1 MRKKLTLLFAL
12 LCVSVMGWAVQ
23 YCGETITAT
32 DGVTTAKLTC
42 QKTGDNTYSVSITST
57 AASDLSGAY
66 FNAAPLWMYINGNE
80 TYHVGEHFERAGN
93 TISATITSST
103 TPTFYTSTF
112 YFYYPGEKTFNLP
125 NDIDFSAAC
134 GGSTPDSEDPVDP
147 ESATI
152 DWSAQSWITNGTD
165 KFKIVTVPAIE
176 ESFGVKQL
184 LNNDIYIPFP
194 SAVFGA
200 CSLGE
205 LNEAYTTDGAQIK
218 VPQSTFSQQET
229 HFTMVCESTTYDIY
243 VYNATASAG
252 GGGEDPTPAKVSECI
267 GTKGHFDTPDNKKI
281 YYQIDYADSKVTF
294 TLRSLTEYALDFAE
308 VQITG
313 VGNYAMSADATGA
326 YTYAINNPTLN
337 AEWYIRFLYSDT
349 NNPGN
354 EQTAQTQDAND
365 ANIIYYKVGDGT
377 STTIENS
384 NMALSSLGASATGT
398 DAENNTPDKAIDGD
412 VNTRWSS
419 VWDTDPQD
427 FVLDLGQRRS
437 FNAIQFVWYTT
448 YTRTFDLLISDDNVE
463 WIPIKSV
470 DRTLDNA
477 DNKEE
482 TIQLGGIYA
491 ARYIKFHGTVRGGGY
506 GHSFREFRVL
516 YATTP
521 VLTTYSASLPGKF
534 CTIGA
539 NYQIAVTALDQLG
552 NDFAL
557 TSEYTISPLSA
568 GTITTAGVYT
578 PAQQGDATITVSG
591 GGKVATINVRN
602 EASANLALNKTATS
616 GHDADEDYSKDKA
629 NNSNLGDRW
638 ASGGTAVHY
647 ANGANPNFQD
657 WWYVD
662 LGNEAIYDIAEIAIK
677 WETACPNDY
686 DIRVS
691 ADAENWTTIG
701 TYNTYPVSSGDG
713 SSNYQFY
720 NNFSNSVPC
729 RYVGVW
735 AREGYSSLAYGISM
749 FDFQVFGLEHVDA
762 DVDVESITLNHTSA
776 TIELGESLTLTAS
789 VAPVNATD
797 KSITWSSDAESVAT
811 VAGGVIT
818 THTAGTARITAT
830 ANDGSGVSATCEL
843 TVDPV
848 TDKTWW
854 GIQRSAEWIGA
865 KLDMDVMWSI
875 KRNANK
881 TLTYT
886 VYFGGD
892 ASGIGVKQIYDG
904 VNGDNGWHSLTGYDD
919 VNRAASFTT
928 EETYEKGA
936 QLSSNPFF
944 FFGGPR
950 IDVPTTYRVG
960 DSNERPSSSVE
971 SVKISHA
978 EATVV
983 KDETLQLS
991 ATVLPSFVENKTIT
1005 WSSDKETVASVSNTG
1020 LVTAHAAGEAVITA
1034 TSAADGTKKAT
1045 CTITVTAELAPATW
1059 YGVGTFTNFVES
1071 KDAFAYEYSFTRASN
1086 RNVTLN
1092 VVFSEDM
1099 TPYISPDNNFGIY
1112 INNDGDHLTYD
1123 ATTKTATYN
1132 FGSRADGDNITWR
1145 FYFVMENGV
1154 HETSNAV
1161 YTVGSSSNEKV
1172 YACVVD
1178 EDVDNAD
1185 VLEEYKGRTAQVIV
1199 DRSFAADNLYTLV
1212 LPFDADAAMTA
1223 EKLPGQLTK
1232 LSNTIVKDNGDLRIN
1247 FVDAEAIEAGV
1258 PYLYSPSAD
1267 VTNPVFTGVTVSK
1280 DLQPTEPADGYAEY
1294 YGIYAPMNGTA
1305 LHDIED
1311 GYVLGGDR
1319 YLYAISA
1326 LPADQTMNALRGY
1339 FVLNF
1344 NEVPGAPKPRAKVI
1358 FNSREE
1364 DSPTGIGEVQGEEQ
1378 QTTKELRDGQLLIIR
1393 DGRTYN
1399 AQGQLIY

>member
-1 MRKKLTLLFAL
+1 MRKKITLLFAL
-12 LCVSVMGWAVQ
+12 LCVSLMGFELKAATEAS
-23 YCGETITAT
+23 CTIAETGYEYTFSNNVDGDVTLVVTLDAALPGASPEPNVYNASHVPT
-32 DGVTTAKLTC
+32 TGSTSDGKVFTFSLGQFSDGVIL
-42 QKTGDNTYSVSITST
+42 NYSTYFAYESGGLYEKSNLHYTVGTS
-57 AASDLSGAY
+57 
-66 FNAAPLWMYINGNE
+66 
-80 TYHVGEHFERAGN
+80 
-93 TISATITSST
+93 
-103 TPTFYTSTF
+103 
-112 YFYYPGEKTFNLP
+112 
-125 NDIDFSAAC
+125 C
-134 GGSTPDSEDPVDP
+134 GGSGGSTP

-165 KFKIVTVPAIE
+165 KFKILTVPAIE
-176 ESFGVKQL
+176 ERFGIKQL

-252 GGGEDPTPAKVSECI
+252 GGGEDLTPAKVSECI
-267 GTKGHFDTPDNKKI
+267 GTKGHFGTPDNKKI

-294 TLRSLTEYALDFAE
+294 TIRSLTAYELDGGQ
-308 VQITG
+308 VQIAG
-313 VGNYAMSADATGA
+313 VGNYAMSPDATGA
-326 YTYAINNPTLN
+326 YTYTINNPTLN
-337 AEWYIRFLYSDT
+337 SEWYIRFLFSDASFDA
-349 NNPGN
+349 
-354 EQTAQTQDAND
+354 EWMSAETQDAND

-482 TIQLGGIYA
+482 TIQLEGVYA

-534 CTIGA
+534 CTIGTD
-539 NYQIAVTALDQLG
+539 YQIAVTALDQLG

-557 TSEYTISPLSA
+557 TSEYAISPLSA
-568 GTITTAGVYT
+568 GTITAAGVYT
-578 PAQQGDATITVSG
+578 PAVAGDAIITISG

-602 EASANLALNKTATS
+602 EVSANLAFGKTATA
-616 GHDADEDYSKDKA
+616 GYNNDNAYKA
-629 NNSNLGDRW
+629 NNADLGDRW
-638 ASGGTAVHY
+638 GSDGATHY
-647 ANGANPNFQD
+647 NNGENTNFQD

-662 LGNEAIYDIAEIAIK
+662 LGSEAIYDIAEIAIK
-677 WETACPNDY
+677 WETARPNDY

-691 ADAENWTTIG
+691 TDLETWTTINA
-701 TYNTYPVSSGDG
+701 YDTYPASNNDG
-713 SSNYQFY
+713 SLNYEYY

-735 AREGYSSLAYGISM
+735 AREGYGTPSLQYGISM
-749 FDFQVFGLEHVDA
+749 YDFQVFGLEHVDA
-762 DVDVESITLNHTSA
+762 GVNVESITLNHTSA

-811 VAGGVIT
+811 IVDGVIT

-843 TVDPV
+843 TVVPV
-848 TDKTWW
+848 TAKTWW
-854 GIQRSAEWIGA
+854 GIQRSAEWIGD
-865 KLDMDVMWSI
+865 KLDMDVIWSI
-875 KRNANK
+875 TRNTDK

-892 ASGIGVKQIYDG
+892 ASGIGVKQVYDG

-919 VNRAASFTT
+919 VNRAVSFTT

-950 IDVPTTYRVG
+950 IEVPTTYRVG

-971 SVKISHA
+971 SVEISHA
-978 EATVV
+978 AATVV

-1005 WSSDKETVASVSNTG
+1005 WSSDNETVASVSNTG
-1020 LVTAHAAGEAVITA
+1020 LVTANAVGTAIITA

-1071 KDAFAYEYSFTRASN
+1071 KDAFAYEYSFTRATN
-1086 RNVTLN
+1086 HNVTLD

-1099 TPYISPDNNFGIY
+1099 TPYISPDDNFGIY
-1112 INNDGDHLTYD
+1112 INDAGNHLTYD

-1145 FYFVMENGV
+1145 FYFVMANGV
-1154 HETSNAV
+1154 HETPNTP
-1161 YTVGSSSNEKV
+1161 YTVGSSNEKI

-1178 EDVDNAD
+1178 EDIANSD
-1185 VLEEYKGRTAQVIV
+1185 VLEEYEGRTAQVIV
-1199 DRSFAADNLYTLV
+1199 DRSFTEGNLYTLV
-1212 LPFDADAAMTA
+1212 LPFNVDAAMRA
-1223 EKLPGQLTK
+1223 EKLPGQLTR
-1232 LSNTIVKDNGDLRIN
+1232 LNNTIVKENNDLRIN
-1247 FVDAEAIEAGV
+1247 FVDVEAIEAGV
-1258 PYLYSPSAD
+1258 PYLYTPSTD
-1267 VTNPVFTGVTVSK
+1267 VANPVFTGVTVRK
-1280 DLQPTEPADGYAEY
+1280 DLQPTVPADGYAEY
-1294 YGIYAPMNGTA
+1294 HGIYAPMDGSQ
-1305 LHDIED
+1305 LHGITN
-1311 GYVLGGDR
+1311 GYVLGSDQ
-1319 YLYAISA
+1319 YLYTTSS
-1326 LPADQTMNALRGY
+1326 LVSTQKMNALRGY

-1344 NEVPGAPKPRAKVI
+1344 SSSGGANGAPRARVVFNSHETETTTDVSYVQDDNVPCTKVI
-1358 FNSREE
+1358 
-1364 DSPTGIGEVQGEEQ
+1364 
-1378 QTTKELRDGQLLIIR
+1378 RDGQLLIMK
-1393 DGRTYN
+1393 GNRTYN
-1399 AQGQLIY
+1399 AQGQLIK

>member
-12 LCVSVMGWAVQ
+12 LCVSVMGWAEPVEGSSTENMDGQ
-23 YCGETITAT
+23 PGFTNGYDYSFSTEGTSVNISFTEKENYGGLEAFLWNYTSGFAETRMTVSGHTA
-32 DGVTTAKLTC
+32 
-42 QKTGDNTYSVSITST
+42 SITLTGQAPGATLDFACKFAFTGGMSVT
-57 AASDLSGAY
+57 KRFTYTVEDTGSGSD
-66 FNAAPLWMYINGNE
+66 
-80 TYHVGEHFERAGN
+80 
-93 TISATITSST
+93 
-103 TPTFYTSTF
+103 
-112 YFYYPGEKTFNLP
+112 PG
-125 NDIDFSAAC
+125 S
-134 GGSTPDSEDPVDP
+134 DP
-147 ESATI
+147 EPAGI

-176 ESFGVKQL
+176 ERFGVKQL

-252 GGGEDPTPAKVSECI
+252 GGGEDPTTAKVSECI
-267 GTKGHFDTPDNKKI
+267 GTKGHFDTPDAKKI

-294 TLRSLTEYALDFAE
+294 TLRSISGYPLDFAE
-308 VQITG
+308 VQIAG

-326 YTYAINNPTLN
+326 YTYTINNPTLN

-384 NMALSSLGASATGT
+384 NMALSSLGTSATGT

-539 NYQIAVTALDQLG
+539 NYPIAVTALDQLG

-616 GHDADEDYSKDKA
+616 GHDAGEDYSKDKA

-713 SSNYQFY
+713 SSDYQFY
-720 NNFSNSVPC
+720 NSFSSPIPC

-735 AREGYSSLAYGISM
+735 AREGYSDLAYGISM

-843 TVDPV
+843 TVEPI
-848 TDKTWW
+848 TAKTWW
-854 GIQRSAEWIGA
+854 GIQRSAEWVGD
-865 KLDMDVMWSI
+865 KLDMDVIWSI
-875 KRNANK
+875 TRNTDK

-892 ASGIGVKQIYDG
+892 ASGKVMQVHDKIGG
-904 VNGDNGWHSLTGYDD
+904 SEHWNNLTGYTDAD
-919 VNRAASFTT
+919 RRVSFATVTT
-928 EETYEKGA
+928 HEKGTTI
-936 QLSSNPFF
+936 PDHFF

-950 IDVPTTYRVG
+950 IELADYVVG
-960 DSNERPSSSVE
+960 SENERPSSAVE
-971 SVKISHA
+971 SVEISHT

-991 ATVLPSFVENKTIT
+991 ATVLPSFVENKAIT

-1020 LVTAHAAGEAVITA
+1020 LVTAKAVGEAVITA

-1123 ATTKTATYN
+1123 ATTKTATYD
-1132 FGSRADGDNITWR
+1132 FGLRADGDNITWR
-1145 FYFVMENGV
+1145 FYFVMANGV

-1161 YTVGSSSNEKV
+1161 YTVGYSNEKV

-1212 LPFDADAAMTA
+1212 LPFNADAAQTA

-1247 FVDAEAIEAGV
+1247 FVDAEAIVAGV

-1267 VTNPVFTGVTVSK
+1267 VTNPVFTGVTVNK
-1280 DLQPTEPADGYAEY
+1280 DLQPTEPTDGKAKY

-1305 LHDIED
+1305 LHSIED

-1344 NEVPGAPKPRAKVI
+1344 NAVPGAPKPRAKVI

-1364 DSPTGIGEVQGEEQ
+1364 DSPTGIGEEQGEEQ
-1378 QTTKELRDGQLLIIR
+1378 QTTKVLRDGQLLIIR